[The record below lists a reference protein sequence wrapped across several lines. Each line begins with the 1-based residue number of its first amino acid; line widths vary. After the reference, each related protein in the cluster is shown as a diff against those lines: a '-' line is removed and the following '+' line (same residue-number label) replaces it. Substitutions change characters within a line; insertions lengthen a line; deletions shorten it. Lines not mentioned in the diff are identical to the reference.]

1 MTAFEIILTVIG
13 ALLLIG
19 FLFIIPYITY
29 RIAFMR
35 KPWREN
41 RSFSGNEELDAF
53 LAEKKAEFL
62 KIPAEV
68 VEITSRDGLKLRA
81 RLYLKDT
88 SRPFEIQF
96 HGYRSCPLR
105 DFSGAGVDVINR
117 GDNLL
122 LVYQRS
128 HGESEGRAISFGI
141 KERYDVPSWINYL
154 LDRFGSDIKI
164 CLTGI
169 SMGASTVLMASRLN
183 LPENVK
189 YIVADCGYSNA
200 GEIIRR
206 VAGKM
211 GFPPKLAYP
220 FVKLGALI
228 YAGFNPDAD
237 SPEEAVKEAK
247 IPILILHGEE
257 DGFVPCE
264 MGEKIYKNC
273 KSPCRLVT
281 FPGANHGM
289 SAVVDKPRYMAEIK
303 AYHDRYFGEEI
314 EN

>member
-96 HGYRSCPLR
+96 HGYRSPVAAR
-105 DFSGAGVDVINR
+105 VV
-117 GDNLL
+117 
-122 LVYQRS
+122 
-128 HGESEGRAISFGI
+128 
-141 KERYDVPSWINYL
+141 
-154 LDRFGSDIKI
+154 
-164 CLTGI
+164 
-169 SMGASTVLMASRLN
+169 TVL
-183 LPENVK
+183 P
-189 YIVADCGYSNA
+189 
-200 GEIIRR
+200 
-206 VAGKM
+206 
-211 GFPPKLAYP
+211 
-220 FVKLGALI
+220 
-228 YAGFNPDAD
+228 
-237 SPEEAVKEAK
+237 
-247 IPILILHGEE
+247 
-257 DGFVPCE
+257 
-264 MGEKIYKNC
+264 
-273 KSPCRLVT
+273 
-281 FPGANHGM
+281 
-289 SAVVDKPRYMAEIK
+289 
-303 AYHDRYFGEEI
+303 
-314 EN
+314 